1 MAFDQTPSHLLFII
15 NRDAHGLLSLLFR
28 DVPGHTRAPT
38 HFMRDYLLSMTAF
51 SMMSTAIFSFPT
63 VLETDR
69 LNNWQK
75 VLRHTPVSMVE
86 YYLIKVAGLF
96 VDFLLSI
103 GVVFTVGHVV
113 RHVNMSLQGF
123 GS

>member
-1 MAFDQTPSHLLFII
+1 
-15 NRDAHGLLSLLFR
+15 
-28 DVPGHTRAPT
+28 
-38 HFMRDYLLSMTAF
+38 MTAF

-86 YYLIKVAGLF
+86 YYLIKVVGLF
-96 VDFLLSI
+96 IDFLLSI

-113 RHVNMSLQGF
+113 RQ
-123 GS
+123 